1 MKKITEDILFELQFN
16 DAGEL
21 FITPDSRTE
30 IKLDLFLAQSMRRGY
45 RISPF
50 RGRATALLA

>member
-30 IKLDLFLAQSMRRGY
+30 IKLDLFEQCFLD
-45 RISPF
+45 
-50 RGRATALLA
+50 